1 MVEGSCHCG
10 AVRLRLAAAPTEVT
24 ECNCSICRRL
34 GVLWAYAPADT
45 VEILAEAGTDT
56 YAWGARTQAFHRCRV
71 CGCTTHWAKFD
82 PAFGMLGLNA
92 RLLAPEVL
100 AGARLRHLDGALT
113 DTYLD

>member
-10 AVRLRLAAAPTEVT
+10 AVRFRLREAPTEVT
-24 ECNCSICRRL
+24 ECNCSVCRRL
-34 GVLWAYAPADT
+34 GVLWAYVPADS
-45 VEILAEAGTDT
+45 VEIAADPATDT

-82 PAFGMLGLNA
+82 PDFDTVGVNA

-100 AGARLRHLDGALT
+100 AAARLRHLDGALS

>member
-10 AVRLRLAAAPTEVT
+10 AVHFRLREAPTEVT

-34 GVLWAYAPADT
+34 GVLWAYAPAGT
-45 VEILAEAGTDT
+45 VEIAADPATDT
-56 YAWGARTQAFHRCRV
+56 YAWGARTQAFHRCSV

-82 PAFGMLGLNA
+82 ADFDTIGVNA
-92 RLLAPEVL
+92 RLLTPEVL
-100 AGARLRHLDGALT
+100 AAARLRHLDGALS